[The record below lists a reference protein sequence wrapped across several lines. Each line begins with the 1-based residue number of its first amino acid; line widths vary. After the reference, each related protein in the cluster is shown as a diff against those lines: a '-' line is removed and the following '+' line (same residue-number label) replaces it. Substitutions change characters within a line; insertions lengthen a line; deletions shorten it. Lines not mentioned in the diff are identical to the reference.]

1 MNSHHQALRVLIDS
15 IMSTDTNPNAVVI
28 SRLRQMRNS
37 LSLEEP
43 MPRYDV
49 ETLDEAIAALGGHK

>member
-1 MNSHHQALRVLIDS
+1 MNSHHKAILGLIDS
-15 IMSTDTNPNAVVI
+15 IMNTDINPHAVTI
-28 SRLRQMRNS
+28 SRLRVMRNM

-49 ETLDEAIAALGGHK
+49 ETLDLAIKALGGHK